1 MHRQPV
7 SHRLQ
12 GRRQFSLTFARSIL
26 VTIGK
31 IAVESPD
38 TATLSRASIAKL
50 GFSRMAA
57 GGVDVIT
64 MLSKQQED
72 RRDE

>member
-1 MHRQPV
+1 M
-7 SHRLQ
+7 
-12 GRRQFSLTFARSIL
+12 L

-31 IAVESPD
+31 IAVESPH